1 MMFKKKLIPIALGFN
16 GGFVDA
22 AGFLAL
28 NGLFTAHITG
38 NFVTL
43 GAALATGSTGTIDK
57 ALALPVFCAVIVFVR
72 VVRYFLLRVKAN
84 VFGSMLT
91 IMLLLLILGATL
103 AIQFAPFVDGNSA
116 VAVSTGLIFVAA
128 MAIQNAV
135 HRVHLATAPPTTVMT
150 TTITQV
156 MLDIADLIYGVPLPQ
171 KTQIYN
177 RLKSMIPAI
186 IIFATGCAFGAAG
199 FYYLYMWCF
208 VVPPLILLYPLLAD
222 HIDKSGRQVVK
233 A

>member
-1 MMFKKKLIPIALGFN
+1 VFKKRLIPIALGFN

-43 GAALATGSTGTIDK
+43 GAAIITGSTGTIDK
-57 ALALPVFCAVIVFVR
+57 ALALPVFCAVILFVR
-72 VVRYFLLRVKAN
+72 LARYFLLRIKAN

-91 IMLLLLILGATL
+91 LMLLLLSLGAILT
-103 AIQFAPFVDGNSA
+103 IQFAPFEDGNSA
-116 VAVSTGLIFVAA
+116 MAVCTGLIFVAA

-156 MLDIADLIYGVPLPQ
+156 MLDIADLLHGVSLAQKAPIY
-171 KTQIYN
+171 I
-177 RLKSMIPAI
+177 RLKSMISAI
-186 IIFATGCAFGAAG
+186 IIFAIGCACGAIS
-199 FYYLYMWCF
+199 FYFLNMWCF
-208 VVPPLILLYPLLAD
+208 VVPPMVLVYPLLAD
-222 HIDKSGRQVVK
+222 RLDKSEKQVFLT
-233 A
+233 